1 MTFQGG
7 RKKIMTTSKKHID
20 STALSAET
28 LKGRQSVRA
37 TFRLPDEIIA
47 LLGLAASQLG
57 LKQKSIF
64 DQLFEDDQALEKA
77 AARARDCK
85 ALKNGRRSK
94 TFVLS
99 KKSLLSLNIIS
110 QRENVPRDL
119 IVEISIQRLLPIIN
133 AEQEKHQKREKVYD
147 ETIKHLRQG
156 QIILHRAAG
165 RLGEKD
171 QLYEV
176 FQGIVNQYEE
186 RFREMNGII
195 EKGREM
201 GNITILSN
209 ESL

>member
-1 MTFQGG
+1 MT
-7 RKKIMTTSKKHID
+7 ISKKR
-20 STALSAET
+20 TAIGILSAET

-64 DQLFEDDQALEKA
+64 DLLFEDEQALKKA
-77 AARARDCK
+77 AASAKGCQT
-85 ALKNGRRSK
+85 AKNSRRPK

-99 KKSLLSLNIIS
+99 RKSLLSLNLIA

-119 IVEISIQRLLPIIN
+119 IVEFSIQRLLPIIN

-156 QIILHRAAG
+156 RVILHRAAG
-165 RLGEKD
+165 RLGEND

-186 RFREMNGII
+186 KFQEMNGII
-195 EKGREM
+195 ERGRE
-201 GNITILSN
+201 ISN
-209 ESL
+209 MAVPAAKDKEA

>member
-1 MTFQGG
+1 
-7 RKKIMTTSKKHID
+7 MTTSRKHT
-20 STALSAET
+20 SPAVLSAET

-64 DQLFEDDQALEKA
+64 DQLFEDEQALGKA
-77 AARARDCK
+77 AADAKNCQT
-85 ALKNGRRSK
+85 LKNGRRPK

-99 KKSLLSLNIIS
+99 RKSLLSLNVIA

-119 IVEISIQRLLPIIN
+119 IVESSIQRLLPIIN

-156 QIILHRAAG
+156 RIILHRAAG
-165 RLGEKD
+165 RLGEND
-171 QLYEV
+171 QLYEI

-186 RFREMNGII
+186 KFREMNGII
-195 EKGREM
+195 EKGRE
-201 GNITILSN
+201 ISN
-209 ESL
+209 MAIMSSEGKETPPSE

>member
-1 MTFQGG
+1 MTIS
-7 RKKIMTTSKKHID
+7 KEHTTP
-20 STALSAET
+20 AVLSAEA

-64 DQLFEDDQALEKA
+64 DQLFEDEQALEKA
-77 AARARDCK
+77 AAGAKGCQ
-85 ALKNGRRSK
+85 ALKNGRRPK

-99 KKSLLSLNIIS
+99 RKSLLSLNIIA

-119 IVEISIQRLLPIIN
+119 IVEFSIQRLLPIIN
-133 AEQEKHQKREKVYD
+133 AEQEKHQKREKVYN

-156 QIILHRAAG
+156 RIILHRAAG
-165 RLGEKD
+165 RLGEND
-171 QLYEV
+171 QLYEI

-186 RFREMNGII
+186 KFQEMNGII
-195 EKGREM
+195 EKGREISNM
-201 GNITILSN
+201 AILTS
-209 ESL
+209 EDKEAPPRE

>member
-1 MTFQGG
+1 
-7 RKKIMTTSKKHID
+7 MTTSKKHID
-20 STALSAET
+20 PTALSAET

-85 ALKNGRRSK
+85 ALKNGRRPK

-110 QRENVPRDL
+110 QHENVPRDL
-119 IVEISIQRLLPIIN
+119 IVEFSIQRLLPVIN

-171 QLYEV
+171 QLYEI

-201 GNITILSN
+201 ENITILSN
-209 ESL
+209 GNQEIRSCE